1 MTINKFVSG
10 EILYVNGKAY
20 IGKQKTKKQIKSNVC
35 CKDICALT
43 KGCILRNNPR
53 EEFGG
58 KSCADFIGIND
69 TYFVPV
75 KEIGGI

>member
-1 MTINKFVSG
+1 MTIDKFISS

-20 IGKQKTKKQIKSNVC
+20 IGKQRTKKQINACVC
-35 CKDICALT
+35 CKDICALA
-43 KGCILRNNPR
+43 KGCTLRNNPR
-53 EEFGG
+53 KEFGY
-58 KSCADFIGIND
+58 KSCADFIGIEN